1 MDEAQL
7 KDCSFFVH
15 EKAIV
20 DSENIGRG
28 TRIWAFS
35 HVMKGAR
42 IGENC
47 NIGEHCY
54 IESEVEIGNNV
65 VVKNGVAIWN
75 KVKIEDNV
83 FLGPNMVF
91 TNDLFPR
98 SKVYRD
104 EYIPTVV
111 KRGASIGAN
120 ATLLCGITVGQY
132 AMVGAGAVVTKDV
145 PDFSIVYGN
154 PAVVRGYVCVCGQKL
169 NFNDNKAH
177 CRSGEE
183 YVLGREGIVRMS
195 E

>member
-75 KVKIEDNV
+75 RVKIEDNV

-177 CRSGEE
+177 CGCGEE
-183 YVLGREGIVRMS
+183 YVLGREGIVRMR